1 MMRKLLL
8 LGALA
13 ALGTMLIATP
23 ASASFDSH
31 FSVRG
36 HHFKLHA
43 AGHHRLRF
51 EVVLKKHGS
60 RVGRAHGRCHDI
72 SSSQAKCH
80 IHYHLNGKVGGRGDI
95 NARGR
100 FGKGR
105 ERFDVTGGTGDFN
118 GVAGKVIL
126 NDQNKSHFHL
136 VA

>member
-31 FSVRG
+31 FTVRG

-43 AGHHRLRF
+43 VSHHRITF
-51 EVVLKKHGS
+51 KVVLKKNRA
-60 RVGRAHGRCHDI
+60 RVGRARGRCHDLN
-72 SSSQAKCH
+72 SREAQCH
-80 IHYHLNGKVGGRGDI
+80 ITYHLNGRVGGKGDI
-95 NARGR
+95 HARGQ

-105 ERFDVTGGTGDFN
+105 ERFDVTGGNGDFN

-126 NDQNKSHFHL
+126 HQNRSHFHL
-136 VA
+136 VK